1 MASKQPA
8 HSALTLTSVVEPE
21 NFLFFFLKLTFH
33 NSHQKAVKKDA
44 R

>member
-1 MASKQPA
+1 MASKKPA

-21 NFLFFFLKLTFH
+21 MFPFFKKLTFH